1 MISTPARSPRVIL
14 LMLALVFFL
23 MFVGEC
29 GTAQAAEFT
38 VNSTADS
45 TECAATCTLRGAIA
59 AAEASPDATNTILLP
74 AETFEL
80 GAFDEAH
87 PTSTGQ
93 LRLNNSAGTTI
104 KIVGGGVGQTTI
116 DAAKHD
122 RVLRVGGGGS
132 VVLEGLTLENGF
144 PEGNE
149 KDNTLEESVRGGGIY
164 QLGGALTLDRVR
176 LTADGNSGY
185 GGGIDVEGD
194 GTLKLVDSELDH
206 DYSTSGGGG
215 GISVESG
222 TLEAIGTTFTVDD
235 SESGQGGAIQ
245 LRTHTSGQFVN
256 DTFAGDGFNG
266 LGDTYEGGGAYLE
279 DASASFTNVT
289 FAGDYGLGFGGGGAD
304 VNANNGSHV
313 TFVNTLLGLPI
324 GGEPGEV
331 ACYTFEVG
339 SGVTWTD
346 GGGNLGGDGSCHLAP
361 ADMGREL
368 KLGELGANG
377 GPTPT
382 VPLLEGSPA
391 INFGVTGCPTT
402 DQREYARVGTC
413 DSGAFEFAAV
423 PPKTSETGGT
433 SGGSTTST
441 PPVTTTNP
449 SPGTVSSPAPS
460 VASTPKAI
468 EEVLLGCS
476 KRSLV
481 LNDVLI
487 SGTHVLLNGSA
498 AKSLVGK
505 KVKILFDGAKQVAS
519 ATVKA
524 GGKFSTT
531 APLPPTR
538 LRNSNNA
545 RYLAVSGSQRSLN
558 LKLTRRLILQP
569 PTFSGGAVTLT
580 GQVIAPLTKPV
591 GAVTVEEQL
600 ECGKTSKVLTFTP
613 PVSGRFHVTIN
624 GIPANAKAAIYRL
637 TTSVLPKPGAHRAFP
652 TFSLPLP
659 VALG

>member
-222 TLEAIGTTFTVDD
+222 TLEAIGTTFTSTTRSPVRVAR
-235 SESGQGGAIQ
+235 SSCA
-245 LRTHTSGQFVN
+245 RT
-256 DTFAGDGFNG
+256 
-266 LGDTYEGGGAYLE
+266 
-279 DASASFTNVT
+279 
-289 FAGDYGLGFGGGGAD
+289 
-304 VNANNGSHV
+304 
-313 TFVNTLLGLPI
+313 
-324 GGEPGEV
+324 
-331 ACYTFEVG
+331 
-339 SGVTWTD
+339 
-346 GGGNLGGDGSCHLAP
+346 P
-361 ADMGREL
+361 ADSSST
-368 KLGELGANG
+368 
-377 GPTPT
+377 TP
-382 VPLLEGSPA
+382 SPA
-391 INFGVTGCPTT
+391 
-402 DQREYARVGTC
+402 
-413 DSGAFEFAAV
+413 
-423 PPKTSETGGT
+423 
-433 SGGSTTST
+433 
-441 PPVTTTNP
+441 
-449 SPGTVSSPAPS
+449 TVS
-460 VASTPKAI
+460 T
-468 EEVLLGCS
+468 
-476 KRSLV
+476 
-481 LNDVLI
+481 
-487 SGTHVLLNGSA
+487 
-498 AKSLVGK
+498 
-505 KVKILFDGAKQVAS
+505 AS
-519 ATVKA
+519 ATPTRAAARIWKTRPRPSPTSRSPVIMGSVSA
-524 GGKFSTT
+524 VGELTSMPTT
-531 APLPPTR
+531 A
-538 LRNSNNA
+538 
-545 RYLAVSGSQRSLN
+545 
-558 LKLTRRLILQP
+558 
-569 PTFSGGAVTLT
+569 VT
-580 GQVIAPLTKPV
+580 
-591 GAVTVEEQL
+591 
-600 ECGKTSKVLTFTP
+600 
-613 PVSGRFHVTIN
+613 
-624 GIPANAKAAIYRL
+624 
-637 TTSVLPKPGAHRAFP
+637 
-652 TFSLPLP
+652 
-659 VALG
+659 